1 MASTGEDED
10 EEKEEKEEKEDGKK
24 YFNLKIKCKMISQKY
39 QSAGARA
46 GNGYVMYGI
55 HGYGLGE
62 ERAKGT

>member
-1 MASTGEDED
+1 MASTGED

-24 YFNLKIKCKMISQKY
+24 YFNLKIKCQMISQKY
-39 QSAGARA
+39 QSADGRA
-46 GNGYVMYGI
+46 GNGYVMYGS